1 MYSIVWKIAER
12 AEKYSG
18 RDGKKLF
25 LIINTLLCSLA
36 ASVLAAAVSVITDS
50 GSVAVQVIQWSMLG
64 GMTCGFYGGILYLF
78 RKPEK

>member
-25 LIINTLLCSLA
+25 LIINTLLWSLA
-36 ASVLAAAVSVITDS
+36 ASVLAAAVSVI
-50 GSVAVQVIQWSMLG
+50 GFVILA
-64 GMTCGFYGGILYLF
+64 ILASIYMFMSL
-78 RKPEK
+78 RGEGED